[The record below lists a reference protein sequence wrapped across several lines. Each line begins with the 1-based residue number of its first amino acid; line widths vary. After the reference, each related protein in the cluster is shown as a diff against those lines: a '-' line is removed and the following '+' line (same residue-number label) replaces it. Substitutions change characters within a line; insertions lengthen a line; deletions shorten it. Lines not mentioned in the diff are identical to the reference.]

1 MDPLTNRLYVGAV
14 NHLYDLSP
22 LDLSIREHAVTG
34 PRADSIL
41 CAGNISNK
49 TVLSKP
55 MQLFFERNLTS
66 GT

>member
-41 CAGNISNK
+41 CAGNIFKQNCA
-49 TVLSKP
+49 
-55 MQLFFERNLTS
+55 F
-66 GT
+66 